1 MSNNPRTFYYGS
13 GSPYAWKVWLA
24 LEFKQLPYEFKLLSF
39 DKGDTRAPEFLALN
53 PRGKVPVL
61 VDEGHAL
68 YESSAIVEYLE
79 DRYPERPL
87 LARDPLTR
95 ALARR
100 ISAEVDV
107 YFNTATRPLALMV
120 FGREKS
126 TPESLAAAREGV
138 VAELQR
144 FSGYL
149 GDREYFAGDL
159 GLADFSFYP
168 HYRLVQRFDL
178 RLPDLRLADALPAN
192 LRAWQERLTAL
203 PYHDRT
209 IPPHW
214 KA

>member
-1 MSNNPRTFYYGS
+1 MSNTSRTFYYGS

-39 DKGDTRAPEFLALN
+39 DKGDTRSPEFLGLN

-61 VDEGHAL
+61 VDDGNVL
-68 YESSAIVEYLE
+68 WESGAIVEYLE

-87 LARDPLTR
+87 LAKDPATR

-100 ISAEVDV
+100 IALEADG
-107 YFNTATRPLALMV
+107 YFATAIRPAAMMV
-120 FGREKS
+120 FGREQA
-126 TPESLAAAREGV
+126 TPESLAAAREGI

-159 GLADFSFYP
+159 GLADFAFYP
-168 HYRLVQRFDL
+168 HYRLAQRFDQ
-178 RLPDLRLADALPAN
+178 RLAGLGLADALPAN
-192 LRAWQERLTAL
+192 LRAWQDRLAAL

>member
-1 MSNNPRTFYYGS
+1 MSNTSRTFYYGS

-39 DKGDTRAPEFLALN
+39 DKGDTRSPEFLALN

-61 VDEGHAL
+61 VDDGNAL
-68 YESSAIVEYLE
+68 WESGAIVEYLE

-87 LARDPLTR
+87 LARDAAAR

-100 ISAEVDV
+100 IALEADG
-107 YFNTATRPLALMV
+107 YFATATRPAAMML
-120 FGREKS
+120 FGREQA
-126 TPESLAAAREGV
+126 TPESLAAAREGIL
-138 VAELQR
+138 AELER

-159 GLADFSFYP
+159 GLADFAFYP
-168 HYRLVQRFDL
+168 HYRLVQRFDQ
-178 RLPDLRLADALPAN
+178 RLAGLGLADALPAN
-192 LRAWQERLTAL
+192 LRAWQDRLAAL

>member
-39 DKGDTRAPEFLALN
+39 DKGDTQTPEFRALN

-61 VDEGHAL
+61 VDEGHVL
-68 YESSAIVEYLE
+68 WESGAIVEYLE

-87 LARDPLTR
+87 LARDPADR

-100 ISAEVDV
+100 IALEADG
-107 YFNTATRPLALMV
+107 YFATSTRPLAMMI
-120 FGREKS
+120 FGREKA

-149 GDREYFAGDL
+149 GDREFFVGAL
-159 GLADFSFYP
+159 GLADFAFYP
-168 HYRLVQRFDL
+168 HYRLLQRFSS
-178 RLPDLRLADALPAN
+178 RLEGLAIDDALPAN
-192 LRAWQERLTAL
+192 LRAWQDRLAAL

>member
-1 MSNNPRTFYYGS
+1 MSNPARTFYYGS

-39 DKGDTRAPEFLALN
+39 DKGDTESPEFRALN

-68 YESSAIVEYLE
+68 WESGAIVEYLE

-87 LARDPLTR
+87 LTRDPVER

-100 ISAEVDV
+100 IALEADG
-107 YFNTATRPLALMV
+107 YFATAARPLALMV
-120 FGREKS
+120 FGRDPA
-126 TPESLAAAREGV
+126 TPEALAAAREGV
-138 VAELQR
+138 LAELAR

-149 GDREYFAGDL
+149 GEREHFVGAL
-159 GLADFSFYP
+159 GLADFAFYP
-168 HYRLVQRFDL
+168 HYRLLLRFNQRLSGLDIVDAIPGNL
-178 RLPDLRLADALPAN
+178 LTWAERLA
-192 LRAWQERLTAL
+192 AL

-214 KA
+214 KG